1 MRPNPRFH
9 QGEKLQLIRR
19 FRVPAL
25 FCAFAVLVCEL
36 IARPY
41 VNMGFTDD
49 GPYILIAQTL
59 ATTGHLAYNGWEAA
73 MIGWQLYLGAAFIK
87 LFGFTLTTVR
97 MSTLLV
103 SMALAFVMQR
113 ILVRANITERN
124 ATIGTLAFVLSPL
137 YLMLSVTFMTD
148 IDGLFAVVLCLYG
161 CLRALQASTSRAA
174 TGWICFAVATN
185 AICGTSRQI
194 EWLGLLVMVPSTLWL
209 LRAQRR
215 GLPEQR
221 RVLAAGAVATLAGAL
236 FIFGCLHWYSLQ
248 PYTQPE
254 HLLVNNFPLV
264 QTLWRLIDS
273 FLDIP
278 FLLLPIAA
286 LFLLALRKSR
296 PRYIAI
302 VSALLL
308 GYLFLAIYPSH
319 LRGTFPLEPILGDW
333 VNVHGVFPATFIQGT
348 PPIFL
353 DTGVRVLFTIASL
366 GGLLSL
372 IALLFRP
379 HPIPLSTDSGTGV
392 SWNQLMTLAA
402 PFAVANIILLIPRAA
417 TFGLTERYVLGVLV
431 VALPCLVRYYQD
443 RVQPQLPF
451 AGILLVAIMA
461 IFGVTLTHNLF
472 SFYRARVALAAELHA
487 GGVPD
492 TSVDNGW
499 EYNTAV
505 ELQHSASINNS
516 NMVLP
521 PHAYVPVPPPPPGSC
536 PMSAYFAFP
545 HIHPLYGISF
555 TPNACYG
562 PAPFAPAHY
571 SRWPYR
577 TPGTLYVVNYLAP
590 TKP

>member
-1 MRPNPRFH
+1 
-9 QGEKLQLIRR
+9 
-19 FRVPAL
+19 
-25 FCAFAVLVCEL
+25 
-36 IARPY
+36 
-41 VNMGFTDD
+41 MGFVDD
-49 GPYILIAQTL
+49 WPYIISAQ
-59 ATTGHLAYNGWEAA
+59 ATAATGHITYNGWAA
-73 MIGWQLYLGAAFIK
+73 PMLGWQLYLGAAFIK
-87 LFGFTLTTVR
+87 LFGFSCTTVR

-137 YLMLSVTFMTD
+137 YLILSVTFMTD
-148 IDGLFAVVLCLYG
+148 IDGLFAVVLCFYG

-174 TGWICFAVATN
+174 TGWLCFAVATN
-185 AICGTSRQI
+185 ALCGTARQI

-209 LRAQRR
+209 LRKQRR
-215 GLPEQR
+215 GLPAQR
-221 RVLAAGAVATLAGAL
+221 GVLVAGAAATLAGAL
-236 FIFGCLHWYSLQ
+236 FIFACMHWYSLQ
-248 PYTQPE
+248 PYTEPE

-264 QTLWRLIDS
+264 KILWQFVPS

-286 LFLLALRKSR
+286 LFLLALRGSR

-308 GYLFLAIYPSH
+308 GYLFIAAYPSH
-319 LRGTFPLEPILGDW
+319 LRGNFPLEPVMNDW
-333 VNVHGVFPATFIQGT
+333 ISVHGTLRNAFIKGT

-353 DTGVRVLFTIASL
+353 PTGVQVLLTIISL

-372 IALLFRP
+372 IALLLRR
-379 HPIPLSTDSGTGV
+379 HPIPLSTDTRTGV
-392 SWNQLMTLAA
+392 SWNQLMVLAA

-417 TFGLTERYVLGVLV
+417 TFGLTERYLLGILV

-451 AGILLVAIMA
+451 VGILLVAIMA
-461 IFGVTLTHNLF
+461 IFAITLTHNLF
-472 SFYRARVALAAELHA
+472 SFYRGRVALAAELHA

-505 ELQHSASINNS
+505 ELQHSAFINNYT
-516 NMVLP
+516 MVVP
-521 PHAYVPVPPPPPGSC
+521 AHVYVPAPLPPPGSC
-536 PMSAYFAFP
+536 PMGAYDAFP
-545 HIHPLYGISF
+545 HIHPTYGISF

-562 PAPFAPAHY
+562 PAAFAPVHY

-577 TPGTLYVVNYLAP
+577 TPGTLYVVRYTPASAR
-590 TKP
+590 